1 MASQSLTISVTKN
14 SSLAARPLSDLQNN
28 EIDPEELKENF
39 LRPGTYFSC
48 WDGILVITKWST

>member
-48 WDGILVITKWST
+48 WDGILVITK